1 MGGHAQAGDLQLATL
16 TPKHASMCRDWC
28 LVSVVFHT
36 ADSRAVAGDGRTVG
50 WTRAMWE
57 F

>member
-50 WTRAMWE
+50 WTRALWE